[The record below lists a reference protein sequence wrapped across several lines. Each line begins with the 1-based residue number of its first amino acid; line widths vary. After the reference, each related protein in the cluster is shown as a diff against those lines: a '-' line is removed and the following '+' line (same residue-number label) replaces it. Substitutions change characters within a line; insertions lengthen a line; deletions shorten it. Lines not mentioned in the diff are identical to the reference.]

1 MPVKLLQYKLTH
13 ILLTYQYNIYID
25 YNYYLLHIH
34 VYAIAVSE
42 PNNYTNWTSRMF
54 EIHLVL
60 RQIHVPC
67 LSSIYLKFL
76 RNLELRHKAI

>member
-42 PNNYTNWTSRMF
+42 PNKYNNRTPRMF

-60 RQIHVPC
+60 RQIPC
-67 LSSIYLKFL
+67 LSYIYINFYQ
-76 RNLELRHKAI
+76 RNLELRQKAIC